1 MAMERIPGSF
11 RHTSQARGFELY
23 VDPVSHSERRVR
35 RILASI
41 QQDIDEGCTALVRQI
56 LNQPRELYRL
66 ELERP
71 DLSYQRTTILD
82 RDTLTTLLEQTSE
95 EALREQFKFRE

>member
-11 RHTSQARGFELY
+11 RHANQERAFELY
-23 VDPVSHSERRVR
+23 ADPVSHQERRVR

-56 LNQPRELYRL
+56 LCQPRELYRL

-71 DLSYQRTTILD
+71 DLSYQRITILD
-82 RDTLTTLLEQTSE
+82 RDSLTALLEQTSE
-95 EALREQFKFRE
+95 EALRERFRFRS

>member
-1 MAMERIPGSF
+1 MAMARTPGSF
-11 RHTSQARGFELY
+11 RLAHRARTLELY
-23 VDPVSHSERRVR
+23 ADPLGHRHRRVR

-41 QQDIDEGCTALVRQI
+41 QQDIDEGCTAFVRQI
-56 LNQPRELYRL
+56 LCEPRELYRL

-71 DLSYQRTTILD
+71 ELAYQRITILD

-95 EALREQFKFRE
+95 EALRERFRFRT

>member
-11 RHTSQARGFELY
+11 RHTNQARGFELY
-23 VDPVSHSERRVR
+23 VDPISHSERRVR

-56 LNQPRELYRL
+56 LYQPRELYRL

>member
-1 MAMERIPGSF
+1 MARIPGSF
-11 RHTSQARGFELY
+11 RHASHERTFELY
-23 VDPVSHSERRVR
+23 VDPIGRSERRVG

-41 QQDIDEGCTALVRQI
+41 QQDIAEGCTALVRQI
-56 LNQPRELYRL
+56 LCQPRELYRL

-71 DLSYQRTTILD
+71 DLAYQRITILD

-95 EALREQFKFRE
+95 ETLRERFTFRE